1 VTGSVISASGPS
13 ATVARVGAVV
23 ALKPTES
30 AKSRLGTLPDPLRR
44 RLAWTMALD
53 TLAALSDAVDEVAV
67 VSGQPA
73 LESRLRRAGLVVTVV
88 AEPLATGMNAAL
100 SHGSAWLA
108 QERGCT
114 TVLASVG
121 DLPALRHESVRRV
134 LAASAG
140 QPRSFL
146 ADASGVG
153 TTMLIARATGLAPR
167 FQGASAAAH
176 AHSGAVALTD
186 DALGGAL
193 PDARTDV
200 DTETDLALALPLGL
214 GPSTSR
220 LIDPASGMLGRY
232 DVLTV
237 TEHQGAGSDQVV
249 ITSRGTRRAL
259 TAGAVTDGLRELHPG
274 QRLHAVFAPDRVLSA
289 WL

>member
-1 VTGSVISASGPS
+1 MTGSVTSASGPS
-13 ATVARVGAVV
+13 GSADRVGAVV

-53 TLAALSDAVDEVAV
+53 TLAALSGAVDEVAV
-67 VSGQPA
+67 VSGQSA
-73 LESRLRRAGLVVTVV
+73 LESRLRRAGLTVTVV
-88 AEPLATGMNAAL
+88 AEPLATGMNRAL
-100 SHGSAWLA
+100 SRGSAWLA
-108 QERGCT
+108 RERGCT
-114 TVLASVG
+114 TLLASVG
-121 DLPALRHESVRRV
+121 DLPALRSESVLRV

-140 QPRSFL
+140 RPRSYL

-153 TTMLIARATGLAPR
+153 TTMLLARATALDPH

-176 AHSGAVALTD
+176 AGSGAVPLTD
-186 DALGGAL
+186 DRLGDAL

-200 DTETDLALALPLGL
+200 DTETDLAVALPLGL
-214 GPSTSR
+214 GSATSV
-220 LIDPASGMLGRY
+220 LIDPATGQLGRY

-237 TEHQGAGSDQVV
+237 AERRDAGPDRVV
-249 ITSRGTRRAL
+249 ITSGGTRRPLA
-259 TAGAVTDGLRELHPG
+259 AGAVSDGLRELHPG
-274 QRLHAVFAPDRVLSA
+274 QRLHAVCAPDRVLSA